1 MNIKIITYRGEEIT
15 TLEALII
22 NKVDGS
28 DYELGALETLT
39 ETIRNQ
45 TKLIAKLA
53 ESMNPSNEQL
63 TDWLASY
70 GETIEK
76 LS

>member
-22 NKVDGS
+22 NKIDGA

>member
-1 MNIKIITYRGEEIT
+1 MNIKIINYRGEEIT

-28 DYELGALETLT
+28 DYGLGALETLA